1 MRNVVKLG
9 APILFFF
16 CATAALAQLS
26 SSQSTGN
33 VLTARTLR
41 GYLMVVAVSIDD
53 CGPFDFLID
62 TGTNTTL
69 LDPQLASE
77 LALKAKD
84 RLELASLGNS
94 ASVPR
99 YSLQKIKVGPASLS
113 GLEALAAPLPQLK
126 ALDPNIR
133 GILGMN
139 FLLHFSFR
147 LDFDRPALELYPF
160 PEAAP
165 IPAGLRVPVQINE
178 SRLLIAVASQAAP
191 NGAWKLALD
200 SGISQFLL
208 FEERLA
214 LSNKQSDE
222 RCTRADCLMRV
233 STNLAEQAASVR
245 LLRDLAVSEAR
256 LPEQEVVVLRNDF
269 QKASDPQDGLF
280 PAAPFH
286 SVFFDRSTATVVFSP
301 SPAVVSIASAQAH

>member
-9 APILFFF
+9 VRFLFLF
-16 CATAALAQLS
+16 CATAALAQLAS
-26 SSQSTGN
+26 PESTGN
-33 VLTARTLR
+33 VLPARTLR
-41 GYLMVVAVSIDD
+41 GYLMVVGVSIDD
-53 CGPFDFLID
+53 CGPFDFLVD

-84 RLELASLGNS
+84 HLELGSLANS

-99 YSLQKIKVGPASLS
+99 YFLQKIKVGPGSLS
-113 GLEALAAPLPQLK
+113 GLEALAMPLPQLK

-147 LDFDRPALELYPF
+147 LDFDRPAFELYPF
-160 PEAAP
+160 PEAARV
-165 IPAGLRVPVQINE
+165 PAGLSVPVEINE

-191 NGAWKLALD
+191 KGAWKLQLD

-214 LSNKQSDE
+214 PSDKKRGE
-222 RCTRADCLMRV
+222 RCRRADCLMRV
-233 STNLAEQAASVR
+233 STNLAEHAASVR

-256 LPEQEVVVLRNDF
+256 LPEQEVVVLRNDL

-286 SVFFDRSTATVVFSP
+286 SVFFDRSTATIILSP
-301 SPAVVSIASAQAH
+301 SPDAVSFAALQTR